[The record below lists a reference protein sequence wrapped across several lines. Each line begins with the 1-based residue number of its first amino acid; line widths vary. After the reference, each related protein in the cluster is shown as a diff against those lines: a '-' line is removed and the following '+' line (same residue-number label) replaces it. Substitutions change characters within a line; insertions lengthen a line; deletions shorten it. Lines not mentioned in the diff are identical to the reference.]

1 MYVRVYAHM
10 IYNDSYI
17 YIYPNLPIPTL
28 LWVLIINPSIDFIGT
43 LQKSRFWRV
52 KVYMIYIYIYMPQGD
67 TNTTDTITNC

>member
-1 MYVRVYAHM
+1 M
-10 IYNDSYI
+10 IHIYI

-52 KVYMIYIYIYMPQGD
+52 KVYIYICHKGIPILQILLLTASCSDSYTMIL
-67 TNTTDTITNC
+67 